1 MGGPVFATSGEELD
15 RYLGI
20 RGHGTPLAR
29 PYPNMQGSKA
39 QLQPGGR
46 AQLLRVEAL
55 SEALARVDPTLI
67 TLHLSAIP
75 LPNVDAVPP
84 GVNSRTVAEVQWGCG
99 GGTHA
104 AIVDVGRG
112 TTLQLTADFIDIAAV
127 YLGPP
132 GGIVPIAALGPVVQ
146 YAATAVYG
154 ARSGAQSA
162 PTVTYTDPVE
172 LSDAAPVLG
181 LIPPFAKSVNLLLSD
196 PLLLRSGALTITLEV
211 SPDLS
216 FAVPAGI
223 VLGAPEYATRYA
235 VPWALRPDAQFIRVS
250 LVGAR
255 SVPAWLVYELALLPA
270 SGWLGGAGR
279 SASRM
284 RLDGC
289 GSKRCSS
296 PPASRR
302 GSSWAWSWSPGGST
316 GRA

>member
-84 GVNSRTVAEVQWGCG
+84 GVNTRTVAEVQWGCG

-127 YLGPP
+127 YLGP
-132 GGIVPIAALGPVVQ
+132 GVGVIPIAAAGPVVQ
-146 YAATAVYG
+146 YSATAVYG
-154 ARSGAQSA
+154 ARSGVQSA

-172 LSDAAPVLG
+172 LTDAAPVLG
-181 LIPPFAKSVNLLLSD
+181 LIPPFAKSVNLLLAA
-196 PLLLRSGALTITLEV
+196 PNLLRAGGVTITLEV

-216 FAVPAGI
+216 FAVPAGFI
-223 VLGAPEYATRYA
+223 LGAPEYVTRYA

-250 LVGAR
+250 LVGTR
-255 SVPAWLVYELALLPA
+255 SIFAWLVYELAL
-270 SGWLGGAGR
+270 
-279 SASRM
+279 
-284 RLDGC
+284 
-289 GSKRCSS
+289 
-296 PPASRR
+296 
-302 GSSWAWSWSPGGST
+302 
-316 GRA
+316 

>member
-1 MGGPVFATSGEELD
+1 
-15 RYLGI
+15 
-20 RGHGTPLAR
+20 
-29 PYPNMQGSKA
+29 MQGAKA
-39 QLQPGGR
+39 QLLPGGR

-75 LPNVDAVPP
+75 LPNVDAVPMA
-84 GVNSRTVAEVQWGCG
+84 VNSRTVAEVQWGCG

-132 GGIVPIAALGPVVQ
+132 GGIVPIPPVGPVVQ

-172 LSDAAPVLG
+172 LTDVAPVLG
-181 LIPPFAKSVNLLLSD
+181 MIPPFAKSVNLLLSD

-216 FAVPAGI
+216 FAVPAGF
-223 VLGAPEYATRYA
+223 VLGGPEYVTRYA

-255 SVPAWLVYELALLPA
+255 SVPAWLVYELAL
-270 SGWLGGAGR
+270 
-279 SASRM
+279 
-284 RLDGC
+284 
-289 GSKRCSS
+289 
-296 PPASRR
+296 
-302 GSSWAWSWSPGGST
+302 
-316 GRA
+316 